1 MKKTLFLFGI
11 LLFVFPLSCTTDYY
25 FEDQLVDEASEPT
38 DSGGFDN
45 PTGDN
50 TDDPND
56 DPSQNNGNSDDSA
69 TSDPYAG
76 LITYQADVKPIL
88 NQLCVAC
95 HNSELHEDGVD
106 LSTYSLAKANID
118 EILESMQE
126 SEYDEIMPPSGR
138 VDDEVLQTL
147 YSWVSDG
154 LLEGEATED
163 NPDTGS
169 SDGTYNYS
177 SEIVA
182 IINSE
187 CILCHGAN
195 NPAGGYDISTY
206 QKVVDQIDI
215 FLARIDLQ
223 TGQAG
228 VMPPAGRMDEGTIQL
243 IKDWVD
249 QGMPE

>member
-1 MKKTLFLFGI
+1 MKKMLFLFGI
-11 LLFVFPLSCTTDYY
+11 LLFVFSLSCTTDYY
-25 FEDQLVDEASEPT
+25 FEDQLVEEASDPT
-38 DSGGFDN
+38 LDGESD
-45 PTGDN
+45 PPVDDN
-50 TDDPND
+50 TGETND
-56 DPSQNNGNSDDSA
+56 DPSPNDGNSGDTN

-76 LITYQADVKPIL
+76 LVTYQADVKPIL

-95 HNSELHEDGVD
+95 HNADLHEDGVD
-106 LSTYSLAKANID
+106 LSTYSLARDNID

-126 SEYDEIMPPSGR
+126 SEDDEIMPPSGR

-154 LLEGEATED
+154 LLEGEAAED
-163 NPDTGS
+163 TTDTNSSGGS
-169 SDGTYNYS
+169 YS
-177 SEIVA
+177 YSAEIIA
-182 IINSE
+182 IIDKE
-187 CILCHGAN
+187 CILCHGVS

-206 QKVVDQIDI
+206 QKVVAQIDL

-228 VMPPAGRMDEGTIQL
+228 VMPPAGRMDEATIQL